1 MQPRPEC
8 AAKRAAGREEEVEGE
23 RLCGGRLQVG
33 QLLREER
40 GQRGLFELER
50 AESSIETAALSRASA
65 QLAHHRVN
73 HVFGHDGIRRHPL
86 ERTFGDQHR
95 AAA

>member
-1 MQPRPEC
+1 MRRYILDNVRMWFEDFHVD
-8 AAKRAAGREEEVEGE
+8 ALRLDAVHALSDTSEVHLLEEM
-23 RLCGGRLQVG
+23 
-33 QLLREER
+33 
-40 GQRGLFELER
+40 
-50 AESSIETAALSRASA
+50 AIETAALSRASA